1 MKHKN
6 SKNRKSFV
14 FTYALLAVL
23 LFPSCG
29 SKQASRFVC
38 NCEQQKQLQS
48 FVKESLKPAN
58 NMSGEEMED
67 VIHQLRI
74 DGIKIFCNQKPIWLD
89 FDGNI
94 DWSKQKLD
102 SCQSIMVSW

>member
-6 SKNRKSFV
+6 SINRKAFV

-48 FVKESLKPAN
+48 FVKESIKPSN
-58 NMSGEEMED
+58 NMSEEEMED
-67 VIHQLRI
+67 VIRQLRI
-74 DGIKIFCNQKPIWLD
+74 DGIKVFCKQRPVWVKY
-89 FDGNI
+89 GSEI
-94 DWSKQKLD
+94 DWKKQKFD
-102 SCQSIMVSW
+102 TCQSIMDAW